1 MSGSVWLS
9 VGLGM
14 LGLAVLVGVGLV
26 VWFAVLVR
34 RTPRHTDWGPRYDQK
49 GPR

>member
-9 VGLGM
+9 VVLVLLGV
-14 LGLAVLVGVGLV
+14 AVLVGVGLV

-34 RTPRHTDWGPRYDQK
+34 RTPRHTDQGPRYDQK